1 MFWVRRNDGR
11 SEKVWSGLSL
21 RCPASKTALIQ
32 DRLPQ
37 NFKFH
42 HVSFSSLFQYDP
54 KIFIFSLSL
63 SLSLSLSPSLSYT
76 HKHTYTFFPFVV
88 FWEKNL
94 TLTNSPP
101 PKTDSSSSSWN
112 QYMLCMCC
120 FRTNTSKWRKGHD
133 TKRTTYRSRCAATQ
147 SPPPALVT
155 AVWLKG

>member
-54 KIFIFSLSL
+54 KIFIFSLSHSF
-63 SLSLSLSPSLSYT
+63 SLT
-76 HKHTYTFFPFVV
+76 HTNTHTPFFLLLF
-88 FWEKNL
+88 FGRKIWHWQTAL
-94 TLTNSPP
+94 LQRQIPP
-101 PKTDSSSSSWN
+101 PPPGISI
-112 QYMLCMCC
+112 CCICC

-147 SPPPALVT
+147 SPPPAWVT